1 MVLGWV
7 LNIFLIIL
15 SDVIG
20 FYVIMFKQMD
30 NLGDVYIFIFDM
42 VLIDVGNGYN
52 RYMGVFIVFVGG
64 FYVFIWFLCLI
75 GNEYYS
81 VQLYVNN
88 VVCGLVYFNVSEGGN
103 EIVSGIS
110 VVFFNMG
117 DNVFI

>member
-1 MVLGWV
+1 
-7 LNIFLIIL
+7 
-15 SDVIG
+15 
-20 FYVIMFKQMD
+20 MFKQMD
-30 NLGDVYIFIFDM
+30 NLGDVYIFIFNM

-64 FYVFIWFLCLI
+64 FYVFIQFLCLI

-88 VVCGLVYFNVSEGGN
+88 VVCGLVYFYVSEGGN